1 MGASAAFPPKCYVSL
16 HYFVKLSV
24 KFAEK
29 IISLNPLI
37 SNAPTMM
44 INLIGKKA
52 QIACE
57 LLCCCSMA
65 YAQSN
70 DNSEVVVLNTGWEF
84 SQAGTELW
92 RPAQVPGTVHQD
104 LINHK
109 QLPDPFYGINE
120 QKIQWVENE
129 DWEYRTAFIVT
140 PEQLK
145 RDDAQLVFE
154 GLDTYADVYLN
165 GALLL
170 KADNMFVGYTIPVKS
185 QLRIGENLLHIYFH
199 SPIRQTL
206 PQYNSNG
213 FNYPADNDHHD
224 KHLSIFSRKAPYSY
238 GWDWG
243 IRMVTSGIWR
253 PVTIRFY
260 DAASISDYHV
270 KQLALTDQLAN
281 LSNELEINNILPRP
295 LQAEVR
301 INTSFEGSAEKS
313 ISQAITLQPGINHVS
328 IPSEVASP
336 VRWMPNG
343 WGKPA
348 LYDFSAQIIVEDKVV
363 AEQSHRIGLRTV
375 RLVNEKDKDGESF
388 YFEVNGVPMFA
399 KGANYIPQDALLTN
413 VTTERYQTLFR
424 DIREANMNVI
434 RVWGG
439 GTYEDDRFYDL
450 ADENGI
456 LVWQDFMF
464 ACTPYPSDPTFLKR
478 VEAEACYNIRRLRN
492 HASLAM
498 WCGNNEILEALKYW
512 GFDKNFPPEIYQ
524 EMFRGYDK
532 LFHQLLP
539 AKVKELDADRF
550 YIHSSPY
557 FANWGRPESWGIGD
571 SHNWEVWYGQKTFE
585 SLDTDLPRFMSE
597 FGFQSF
603 PEMKTIS
610 TFAAPEDYQIE
621 SEVMNAHQKSSIG
634 NALIC
639 TYMER
644 DYIIPEKFKDFV
656 YVGLVLQGQGMRHGL
671 EAHRRNRPY
680 CMGTLY
686 WQLNDSWPVV
696 SWSSIDYYGNWK
708 ALHYQAKR
716 AFAPILINPI
726 QQNDSLNIYL
736 ISDCPDT
743 KDHLMLEM
751 KVTDFDGKKQGKP
764 IRLNTLTVPA
774 NTSQCVYR
782 IKPDTWLSP
791 EEQQRCFMQL
801 TLKDKAGN
809 TLAETVYF
817 FRKTKDLLLPETTV
831 SCKIKQK
838 DGMCEL
844 TLFSPALAKDVF
856 IEIPLQG
863 ARFSD
868 NFFDLLPGERKTVVI
883 TSPQIKKGEELPLTI
898 KHIRETYN

>member
-1 MGASAAFPPKCYVSL
+1 
-16 HYFVKLSV
+16 
-24 KFAEK
+24 
-29 IISLNPLI
+29 
-37 SNAPTMM
+37 M

-129 DWEYRTAFIVT
+129 DWEYRTAFTVT

-413 VTTERYQTLFR
+413 VTTERYQILFR

-571 SHNWEVWYGQKTFE
+571 SHNWGVWYGQKTFE

-634 NALIC
+634 NALIR

-644 DYIIPEKFKDFV
+644 DYIIPEKFEDFV

-726 QQNDSLNIYL
+726 RQNDSLNIYL

-751 KVTDFDGKKQGKP
+751 KVTDFDGKKQGKS

-782 IKPDTWLSP
+782 IKPETWLSP

-831 SCKIKQK
+831 SCKMKQK

-844 TLFSPALAKDVF
+844 TLFSPDLAKDVF

-883 TSPQIKKGEELPLTI
+883 TSPQIKKGEELPLTCLLYTSPSP
-898 KHIRETYN
+898 RD

>member
-1 MGASAAFPPKCYVSL
+1 MKHTRMKLKTVVKNL
-16 HYFVKLSV
+16 HEGW
-24 KFAEK
+24 KFRQARLTNWYPATVPGVVHTDLLQNK
-29 IISLNPLI
+29 II
-37 SNAPTMM
+37 
-44 INLIGKKA
+44 
-52 QIACE
+52 E
-57 LLCCCSMA
+57 
-65 YAQSN
+65 
-70 DNSEVVVLNTGWEF
+70 
-84 SQAGTELW
+84 
-92 RPAQVPGTVHQD
+92 
-104 LINHK
+104 
-109 QLPDPFYGINE
+109 DPFFRLNE
-120 QKIQWVENE
+120 RGLQWIDKE
-129 DWEYRTAFIVT
+129 DWVYETCFTLAADMMRK
-140 PEQLK
+140 ENME
-145 RDDAQLVFE
+145 LVFE

-165 GALLL
+165 DECIL
-170 KADNMFVGYTIPVKS
+170 KADNMFRCWSIPVR
-185 QLRIGENLLHIYFH
+185 QYIREENNILKVYFH
-199 SPIRQTL
+199 SPVKIDVPKWDAL
-206 PQYNSNG
+206 PYQ
-213 FNYPADNDHHD
+213 YPASNDQSENGGLFN
-224 KHLSIFSRKAPYSY
+224 KKISIFARKAGYHY

-243 IRMVTSGIWR
+243 PRLVTSGIWR
-253 PVTIRFY
+253 PVYIR
-260 DAASISDYHV
+260 AWSD
-270 KQLALTDQLAN
+270 L
-281 LSNELEINNILPRP
+281 
-295 LQAEVR
+295 R
-301 INTSFEGSAEKS
+301 INDVFIEQKEVGAGRAVIAGHVELDADKDMNGVLVTITDEATGRVLGEW
-313 ISQAITLQPGINHVS
+313 QADLKRGTNRVTVDFVLHKPKLWWSNGLGEPFLYRFRTDIIAGGELLDSKTERVGIRS
-328 IPSEVASP
+328 
-336 VRWMPNG
+336 
-343 WGKPA
+343 
-348 LYDFSAQIIVEDKVV
+348 LKVV
-363 AEQSHRIGLRTV
+363 HQP
-375 RLVNEKDKDGESF
+375 DKDGHTF
-388 YFEVNGVPMFA
+388 YIELNGRPVFA

-512 GFDKNFPPEIYQ
+512 GFNKNFPPEIYQ

-571 SHNWEVWYGQKTFE
+571 SHNWGVWYGQKTFE

-634 NALIC
+634 NALIR

-644 DYIIPEKFKDFV
+644 DYIIPEKFEDFV

-716 AFAPILINPI
+716 VFAPILINPI

-764 IRLNTLTVPA
+764 IQLNTLTVPA

-831 SCKIKQK
+831 SCKMKQK

>member
-109 QLPDPFYGINE
+109 QIPDPFYGINE

-129 DWEYRTAFIVT
+129 DWEYRTAFTVT

-571 SHNWEVWYGQKTFE
+571 SHNWGVWYGQKTFE

-634 NALIC
+634 NALIR

-644 DYIIPEKFKDFV
+644 DYIIPEKFEDFV

-726 QQNDSLNIYL
+726 RQNDSHNIYL

-764 IRLNTLTVPA
+764 IRLNTLSVPA

-782 IKPDTWLSP
+782 IKPDIWLSP
-791 EEQQRCFMQL
+791 EEQQHCFMQL

-831 SCKIKQK
+831 SCKMKQK

-844 TLFSPALAKDVF
+844 TLFSPTLAKDVF

-868 NFFDLLPGERKTVVI
+868 NFFDLLPRERKTVVI